1 VLLGDIT
8 FENALKSAKAA
19 NKDLVLRNRATDPPV
34 VKIMLYKMELL
45 KKLFK
50 KLGA

>member
-1 VLLGDIT
+1 L
-8 FENALKSAKAA
+8 NSAKLA
-19 NKDLVLRNRATDPPV
+19 NKDLVLRNQRVDPPV

-45 KKLFK
+45 KRLFK